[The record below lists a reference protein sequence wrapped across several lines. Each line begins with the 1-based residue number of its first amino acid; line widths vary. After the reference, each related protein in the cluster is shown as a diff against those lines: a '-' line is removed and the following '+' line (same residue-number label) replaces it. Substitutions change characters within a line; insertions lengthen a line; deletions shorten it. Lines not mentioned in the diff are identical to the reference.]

1 MQGFGPAYF
10 SPPNFAIMA
19 YIPDEAIK
27 RQYSELTPAAVALY
41 GYYCMKRN
49 KKTGGFN
56 CPERLV
62 LSELKGLD
70 RRDYY
75 RSKAELIRKK
85 WIEVSR
91 SSVRPLVGFVSDIND
106 TNSKPKSD
114 NNVTPKNSKSDNND
128 TKSDISVTLIYKE
141 VPAILPAILPDSS
154 ETDSP
159 AAKHSKN
166 NGRKKATKPKSEKLP
181 SEHKEGMEFLHTTIG
196 PSPDGGAQGKAL
208 KWLLAEGYTLDE
220 LKFYLPIH
228 VKAYETGGYRASYT
242 TLAKDIAK
250 LKRQFP
256 MIVRNPEASA
266 AADEYEAA
274 MMEIKRSFNARYD
287 ARKAA
292 ERAANGN

>member
-1 MQGFGPAYF
+1 
-10 SPPNFAIMA
+10 MA

-49 KKTGGFN
+49 RRSGGFP
-56 CPERLV
+56 CPVSNV
-62 LSELKGLD
+62 LSELQGLK
-70 RRDYY
+70 RAAYFLA
-75 RSKAELIRKK
+75 KKELIAKGWITVNKNFVMPIVGFEDHSESPENPTINDKKKSKKPDFSGRRKK
-85 WIEVSR
+85 E
-91 SSVRPLVGFVSDIND
+91 
-106 TNSKPKSD
+106 KSL
-114 NNVTPKNSKSDNND
+114 KNQTESPENP
-128 TKSDISVTLIYKE
+128 TFIYKE
-141 VPAILPAILPDSS
+141 VPTNIPTILPDSS

-159 AAKHSKN
+159 AAKNSKN
-166 NGRKKATKPKSEKLP
+166 KGRKKATRPTSEKLP

-196 PSPDGGAQGKAL
+196 PYPDGGAQGKAL
-208 KWLLAEGYTLDE
+208 KWLLTEGYTLDE

-256 MIVRNPEASA
+256 MIAQNPEAAA

-274 MMEIKRSFNARYD
+274 MLEIRRSFNARYD